1 MEGITTREQAEAT
14 STERPFLHVM
24 PDEDD
29 INAND
34 IQYRQLK
41 AKRNDARWRENII
54 ALLNGDE

>member
-29 INAND
+29 LTPAQNE
-34 IQYRQLK
+34 YRQPK
-41 AKRNDARWRENII
+41 SKFNARWRENII
-54 ALLNGDE
+54 ALLNVDE